1 MSILYSSVSQSMAKT
16 ANVRRIGGVNK
27 SQALPAGQQAGQ
39 VYLGTY
45 RALNSTYPA
54 NMFSSAQKVT
64 SLIPKIDFIKHLLL
78 KIDHAVAGAPVTLV
92 HSNYWF
98 RQKDLRDSASGRIIQ
113 TQYDDSAQANML
125 NRLSAGREK
134 AIMKT
139 ANIESAANG
148 KYGLTKELPVGV
160 HTFYVPVLASVFE
173 NWGGLYLN
181 DLEGDLALDITTPST
196 IIASGAGTITT
207 TITFMVEG
215 ADLNEADQKFYRD
228 LYSRHAAECQFLM
241 PVRTEFYSKVLT
253 AGSANNYLPLNNVD
267 GLCAYQML
275 MVRPVGTTG
284 VNAGFAQW
292 KLLNLGD
299 YNGAAIDLVSSS
311 GQSIW
316 GKGAAIPTRYT
327 RQHHSVDQFDND
339 WVSQKPV
346 YFLNYSDSMNAA
358 LAGRIQGGYKFT
370 SNDGDQIRLTLP
382 SAPTSEVQTI
392 TFSSAPT
399 ATGYYS
405 FRFRGEHSASIL
417 ANSSVAIMKATI
429 ENMKSFSSKFVTV
442 VCSGVAS
449 AGTSFSVT
457 FTDPE
462 GTLVEGDLLEVQTHD
477 GLACSAT
484 TARTVAGLPGLA
496 TGSYDIAVYSY
507 IYQVAGY
514 TGKKLVS
521 QLLLTQ

>member
-27 SQALPAGQQAGQ
+27 SQALPAGQHASQ

-64 SLIPKIDFIKHLLL
+64 SLVPKID
-78 KIDHAVAGAPVTLV
+78 KINHMLFKVEHAVATAPVVLS
-92 HSNYWF
+92 HANYWF
-98 RQKDLRDSASGRIIQ
+98 RQIDLRDSASGRIIQ
-113 TQYDDSAQANML
+113 TQYDDTAQANML

-134 AIMKT
+134 AVMKT
-139 ANIESAANG
+139 SNIESAAIG
-148 KYGLTKELPVGV
+148 KYGLTRELPVGV

-181 DLEGDLALDITTPST
+181 DLEGDLAIDITTPST

-207 TITFMVEG
+207 TITFMIEG
-215 ADLNEADQKFYRD
+215 ADLSEADQKFYRD
-228 LYSRHAAECQFLM
+228 LYARHAAECQFLQ
-241 PVRTEFYSKVLT
+241 PIRTEFYSKVLT
-253 AGSANNYLPLNNVD
+253 AGSSNNYLPLNNVD

-275 MVRPVGTTG
+275 MVRPTGTAG

-316 GKGAAIPTRYT
+316 GKGAAVPTRYI
-327 RQHHSVDQFDND
+327 RQHHSVDQMDND
-339 WVSQKPV
+339 WISQKPV
-346 YFLNYSDSMNAA
+346 YFLNYSESMNAA
-358 LAGRIQGGYKFT
+358 LAGRINGGYKFSST
-370 SNDGDQIRLTLP
+370 DGDQIRLTLP
-382 SAPTSEVQTI
+382 SAPTNEVQTV
-392 TFSSAPT
+392 TFSSVPA

-405 FRFRGEHSASIL
+405 FRFRGEQSPAIL
-417 ANSSVAIMKATI
+417 ANSSVAVMKATI

-442 VCSGVAS
+442 TCSAIAS
-449 AGTSFSVT
+449 AGRLSR
-457 FTDPE
+457 
-462 GTLVEGDLLEVQTHD
+462 LLSRILRE
-477 GLACSAT
+477 
-484 TARTVAGLPGLA
+484 R
-496 TGSYDIAVYSY
+496 
-507 IYQVAGY
+507 
-514 TGKKLVS
+514 
-521 QLLLTQ
+521 

>member
-1 MSILYSSVSQSMAKT
+1 MSILYSSVSQSMART
-16 ANVRRIGGVNK
+16 ANVRKIGGVNK

-39 VYLGTY
+39 VYLGTF
-45 RALNSTYPA
+45 RALNSTFPA

-64 SLIPKIDFIKHLLL
+64 SLIPKIDYIQHLLL
-78 KIDHAVAGAPVTLV
+78 KVDITVASAPVTLV
-92 HSNYWF
+92 HCNYWF

-139 ANIESAANG
+139 ANIESSVNG

-196 IIASGAGTITT
+196 IIASGAGSITSA
-207 TITFMVEG
+207 ITFMVEG
-215 ADLNEADQKFYRD
+215 ADLNEADQKFYRG
-228 LYSRHAAECQFLM
+228 LYQMNAAECQFLM
-241 PVRTEFYSKVLT
+241 PIRTEFYSKVLT
-253 AGSANNYLPLNNVD
+253 AGSSNNYLPLNNVD

-275 MVRPVGTTG
+275 MVRPTGTVGINT
-284 VNAGFAQW
+284 GFAQW
-292 KLLNLGD
+292 KLLNIGD

-316 GKGAAIPTRYT
+316 GKGAPVPTRYI

-339 WVSQKPV
+339 WISQKPV
-346 YFLNYSDSMNAA
+346 YYINYSDSMNAS
-358 LAGRIQGGYKFT
+358 LAGRINGARKFSST
-370 SNDGDQIRLTLP
+370 DGDQLRLTLP
-382 SAPTSEVQTI
+382 AAPVNEVQTV
-392 TFSSAPT
+392 TFSSAP
-399 ATGYYS
+399 AAAGYYS
-405 FRFRGEHSASIL
+405 FRFRGESSPAIL
-417 ANSSVAIMKATI
+417 ANSSVAVMKSTI

-442 VCSGVAS
+442 TCSGVAS
-449 AGTSFSVT
+449 AGVSFSVT

-462 GTLVEGDLLEVQTHD
+462 GTMTDGDLLEVVGHD
-477 GLACSAT
+477 GLACTSAT
-484 TARTVAGLPGLA
+484 TRTIAGLPGLA
-496 TGSYDIAVYSY
+496 TGSYDVQVYSY
-507 IYQVAGY
+507 IFQIAGY